1 MYCVKCVGLINCTI
15 GTEDTYW
22 KFLMAITLG
31 SDVSKLDLGS
41 IVDIPQPSLA
51 ADMILNIL
59 ICVNAKVDLF

>member
-1 MYCVKCVGLINCTI
+1 
-15 GTEDTYW
+15 
-22 KFLMAITLG
+22 MAITLG